1 MIIADDHFNGCE
13 TLQELCDKLNTIA
26 MLCWERGESLG
37 DVELPSLPVFSD
49 DVPEEDCLSWDDVS
63 VLKID
68 NDEAE
73 FYIDDR
79 QDCVEDETPKK
90 MFYSQYFYH

>member
-1 MIIADDHFNGCE
+1 MIIADDHFNDCE
-13 TLQELCDKLNTIA
+13 TLQELCDELNVIA
-26 MLCWERGESLG
+26 MLCWERREPFP
-37 DVELPSLPVFSD
+37 ELPSLPVFSND
-49 DVPEEDCLSWDDVS
+49 MPEEDCFSWDDVS
-63 VLKID
+63 VIKMDDD
-68 NDEAE
+68 NH